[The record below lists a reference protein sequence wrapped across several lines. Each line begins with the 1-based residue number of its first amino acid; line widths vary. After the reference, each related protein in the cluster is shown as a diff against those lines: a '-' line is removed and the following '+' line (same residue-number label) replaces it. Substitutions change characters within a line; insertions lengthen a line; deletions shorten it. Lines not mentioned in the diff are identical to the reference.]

1 MNTPALRRV
10 VFVNRFYWPDEP
22 ATAQLLTDLAEGLAA
37 EGWAVS
43 VIASHPGRPGVPGC
57 EQRNGVSIHRVR
69 GPRWGRHSLLG
80 RMADFAAF
88 LVGASWRCVRVLH
101 RGDTLVTK
109 TDPPLLGVILWPW
122 ARLCRARQIHWVQD
136 IYPEV
141 AMAVTA
147 GRASLWLLASLR
159 GVRDFTWRHSA
170 GCVALGD
177 DMAAFIRARGVEGSH
192 ISIIG
197 NWAPTGL
204 ALAPTAEVAAL
215 RRDWGLGDKF
225 VIAYSGNLGRVH
237 DLDPVLDL
245 AGLLR
250 DEPHIA
256 FLFIGGGAQ
265 HARLRQRAL
274 DEQLRNV
281 HFQPAQPRD
290 RLAAA
295 LGVGDLH
302 LVTLLP
308 SCASLVFPSKLYGVA
323 ALGKPILFLGPDDSE
338 PARLVRA
345 YGMGIACHREAIAE
359 VAATVRLL
367 ARNPVA
373 LAKYG
378 AAADAFAQTAGAS
391 RIALAR
397 WQEKFAAPHP

>member
-1 MNTPALRRV
+1 MSTPAPRRV

-37 EGWAVS
+37 EGWDVS
-43 VIASHPGRPGVPGC
+43 VIASHPGHAGAPRC
-57 EQRNGVSIHRVR
+57 EQRHGVTIHRVR
-69 GPRWGRHSLLG
+69 GPRWGKRSLIG
-80 RMADFAAF
+80 RVADFAAF
-88 LVGASWRCVRVLH
+88 LVGASWRCLRVLQ

-109 TDPPLLGVILWPW
+109 TDPPLLGVMLWPW
-122 ARLCRARQIHWVQD
+122 ARICRARQIHWVQD

-141 AMAVTA
+141 AMAVAGGRA
-147 GRASLWLLASLR
+147 GRWLLAGLR
-159 GVRDFTWRHSA
+159 GLRDFTWRHSTA
-170 GCVALGD
+170 CVALGE
-177 DMAAFIRARGVEGSH
+177 DMAAFIRARGVARSQ

-204 ALAPTAEVAAL
+204 APAPADEVARL
-215 RRDWGLGDKF
+215 RRDWGLADKF

-245 AGLLR
+245 AGQLR
-250 DEPHIA
+250 DEPHLA

-265 HARLRQRAL
+265 QACLQKRVRA
-274 DEQLRNV
+274 EQLDQV

-308 SCASLVFPSKLYGVA
+308 SCASLVFPSKFYGVA

-338 PARLVRA
+338 PARLVRE
-345 YGMGIACHREAIAE
+345 YGMGLASQREAL
-359 VAATVRLL
+359 TTL
-367 ARNPVA
+367 ASSLRQLSQNPVT
-373 LAKYG
+373 LAGYG
-378 AAADAFAQTAGAS
+378 AAARQFAEHNGAFTS
-391 RIALAR
+391 ALALWR
-397 WQEKFAAPHP
+397 QALLKTRT

>member
-1 MNTPALRRV
+1 MSMPAPRRV

-37 EGWAVS
+37 EGWDVS
-43 VIASHPGRPGVPGC
+43 VIASHPGHAGAPRC
-57 EQRNGVSIHRVR
+57 ERRNGVTIHRVR
-69 GPRWGRHSLLG
+69 GPRWGKRSLIG

-88 LVGASWRCVRVLH
+88 LVGASWRCLRVLQ

-109 TDPPLLGVILWPW
+109 TDPPLLGVMLWPW
-122 ARLCRARQIHWVQD
+122 ARICRARQIHWVQD

-141 AMAVTA
+141 AMAVAGGRA
-147 GRASLWLLASLR
+147 GRWLLAGLR
-159 GVRDFTWRHSA
+159 GLRDFTWRHSTA
-170 GCVALGD
+170 CVALGE
-177 DMAAFIRARGVEGSH
+177 DMAAFIRTQGVDASR

-204 ALAPTAEVAAL
+204 ASAPADEVAAL
-215 RRDWGLGDKF
+215 RRNWGLADKF

-245 AGLLR
+245 ARELR

-265 HARLRQRAL
+265 HARLHQRVL

-281 HFQPAQPRD
+281 HFQPAQRRD
-290 RLAAA
+290 RLATA
-295 LGVGDLH
+295 LGIGDLH

-323 ALGKPILFLGPDDSE
+323 ALGKPILFLGPDESE
-338 PARLVRA
+338 PARLVREH
-345 YGMGIACHREAIAE
+345 GMGLACQRETI
-359 VAATVRLL
+359 TTL
-367 ARNPVA
+367 ASPLRQLSQNPVA
-373 LAKYG
+373 LARYG
-378 AAADAFAQTAGAS
+378 AAARQFAGQNGAFTS
-391 RIALAR
+391 ALSLWRQALLKPR
-397 WQEKFAAPHP
+397 T